1 VAIARG
7 SHAIGRKEYNPIVEN
22 RDLLPPY
29 MSRLAMLLVSFL
41 LICSMAGCLDGFV
54 DSDGDGLKDD
64 SDNCPDIANQDQ
76 INYDADSLGDECDLD
91 DDNDGIED
99 SLDLCDYGER
109 DWVSA
114 NSTDFDSDGCQDSGE
129 DNDDDND
136 GFSDTEDVF
145 PLDASEAI
153 DTDGDGVG
161 DNSDV
166 FPLDANETIDTD
178 GDGVGDNSDAFPLDD
193 RESYDFDE
201 DGIGDNADT
210 DDDNDGV
217 SDYEDSFPLDFLEW
231 SDFDEDGI
239 GDNADTDDDNDGVL
253 DDNDWFV
260 LGNGGIMIHFTKF
273 QIWSNGNY
281 DSSSAGTYPDVYAY
295 LGISNC
301 EGSMTYN
308 DDYGWYT
315 DVTYM
320 EDWWTHSWNIYD
332 NLEEICI
339 SITIYDEDPMA
350 PDQILDFVP
359 GNRNGIDHIFDLT
372 SGILSDGGEEIFFQS
387 FDNRGENSLSILV
400 EYEISRFAIE
410 D

>member
-1 VAIARG
+1 
-7 SHAIGRKEYNPIVEN
+7 
-22 RDLLPPY
+22 
-29 MSRLAMLLVSFL
+29 
-41 LICSMAGCLDGFV
+41 MAGCLDGFV

-372 SGILSDGGEEIFFQS
+372 SGILSDGGEGIFFQS

>member
-1 VAIARG
+1 
-7 SHAIGRKEYNPIVEN
+7 
-22 RDLLPPY
+22 
-29 MSRLAMLLVSFL
+29 
-41 LICSMAGCLDGFV
+41 MAGCLDGFV

-76 INYDADSLGDECDLD
+76 INYDADSMGDECDLD

-193 RESYDFDE
+193 RESYD
-201 DGIGDNADT
+201 
-210 DDDNDGV
+210 
-217 SDYEDSFPLDFLEW
+217 S
-231 SDFDEDGI
+231 DEDGI

-281 DSSSAGTYPDVYAY
+281 DSSGAGTYPDVYAY

-350 PDQILDFVP
+350 LDQILDFVP
-359 GNRNGIDHIFDLT
+359 GDRSGISHIFDLT
-372 SGILSDGGEEIFFQS
+372 SGILSDDGEGIFFQS